1 MTLNEYLK
9 QNTNSSVETMELL
22 FSVGCVIDTVSGN
35 TFPMMADSSIGFDEP
50 TNVMDMD
57 FNDDSYEW
65 YNSLDVVDKQIVDNV
80 CGKFMS
86 NEEAEWLIGK
96 VETHYG
102 IQKFYNEKKNKIIL
116 VSCCRIFNYG
126 LDIFCILTTY
136 GNG

>member
-9 QNTNSSVETMELL
+9 ENPNSSVETMENL
-22 FSVGCVIDTVSGN
+22 FSVACVIDTVSGD

-50 TNVMDMD
+50 MNVMDMD

-96 VETHYG
+96 AEIHYG
-102 IQKFYNEKKNKIIL
+102 I
-116 VSCCRIFNYG
+116 
-126 LDIFCILTTY
+126 
-136 GNG
+136 

>member
-80 CGKFMS
+80 CEKFMS
-86 NEEAEWLIGK
+86 NEEAEWLVSK
-96 VETHYG
+96 VEVEMG
-102 IQKFYNEKKNKIIL
+102 I
-116 VSCCRIFNYG
+116 
-126 LDIFCILTTY
+126 
-136 GNG
+136 

>member
-9 QNTNSSVETMELL
+9 RNPNSSVETMENL

-57 FNDDSYEW
+57 FEDGRDAYEW

-96 VETHYG
+96 AEIHYG
-102 IQKFYNEKKNKIIL
+102 I
-116 VSCCRIFNYG
+116 
-126 LDIFCILTTY
+126 
-136 GNG
+136 